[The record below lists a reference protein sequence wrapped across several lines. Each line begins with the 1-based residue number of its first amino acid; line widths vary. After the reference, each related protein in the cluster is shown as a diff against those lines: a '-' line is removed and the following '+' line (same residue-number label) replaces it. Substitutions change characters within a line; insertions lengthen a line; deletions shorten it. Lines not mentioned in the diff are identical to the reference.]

1 MNRDRL
7 RRRFWVI
14 AAVLIAGVV
23 MLHGMSHGERIPLR
37 EPLDDFPMSLGVWRG
52 EDAPFTEGIVR
63 AVGVTDYVN
72 RIYTDGKGDSL
83 GFYVGYYASQRT
95 GDTIHSPKHCLPG
108 GGWAPLKSSRLRL
121 KLGEGKYGTVNDY
134 IIAKGLDRQEV
145 LYWYQSEGRVV
156 ASEYWARL
164 WLIVDAITHDRT
176 DGALVRVMVPIT
188 DSEAQARTLAVGFVR
203 DAFPH
208 LKNYLPG

>member
-1 MNRDRL
+1 MPRDPLQQRI
-7 RRRFWVI
+7 WI
-14 AAVLIAGVV
+14 TAAVLIAGLILLRGV
-23 MLHGMSHGERIPLR
+23 SHGERIPLR
-37 EPLDDFPMSLGVWRG
+37 EPLKDFPLSLGDWQGRN
-52 EDAPFTEGIVR
+52 APFEEEIVR
-63 AVGVTDYVN
+63 AAGVTDYIN

-108 GGWAPLKSSRLRL
+108 GGWTPLSSSRLRL
-121 KLGEGKYGTVNDY
+121 KLSSNRYATVNAY
-134 IIAKGLDRQEV
+134 IIGKGLDRQEV

-156 ASEYWARL
+156 ASEYWARY
-164 WLIVDAITHDRT
+164 WLMVDAVLHDRT
-176 DGALVRVMVPIT
+176 DGALVRVIAPIT
-188 DSEAQARTLAVGFVR
+188 NGEPQARTLAVGFVR